1 MTGGFWL
8 GEGARV
14 AALQLPG
21 FAAAAPAQLLPASS
35 SDLADAATGHQQK
48 REHQSLI
55 TPKAAGGF
63 AVWWASRDA
72 KSAIAAVTRAPSAAA
87 TDSMYTDPACL
98 CRCCIRTSAAISEAA
113 AGASTSSRSSS
124 AVTFPAAWIDS
135 WLLSF
140 SPQDSSSNPQPQSL
154 FRSGEPQE
162 APLEGAPLTVGSSE
176 LQDISAISPTEVC
189 AAVTCGGEPTLL
201 LLQQPEQQRQRQRQ
215 ELCAVVRKLQG
226 FSGTWG
232 STPTDLQL
240 STEYQSVGLCLSK
253 IVSSFLR
260 KCFVSFVSF
269 CWAVCVACCRCST
282 STFSVSNCAAVTAAA
297 CTTSAAI
304 SLAAPLASLHS
315 LQLLL

>member
-21 FAAAAPAQLLPASS
+21 FVAAAPVQLLPASS
-35 SDLADAATGHQQK
+35 SDLADAAAGHQQK
-48 REHQSLI
+48 REHQALI

-63 AVWWASRDA
+63 AVWWTSRDA
-72 KSAIAAVTRAPSAAA
+72 KSAAAAARTPSAAA
-87 TDSMYTDPACL
+87 TESIYTDLACL
-98 CRCCIRTSAAISEAA
+98 CRCCIRTSAAVSEAA
-113 AGASTSSRSSS
+113 AGASTNSRSSS
-124 AVTFPAAWIDS
+124 AIILPAAWIDS

-140 SPQDSSSNPQPQSL
+140 SPQDSSSTPQQQSL
-154 FRSGEPQE
+154 FCSGDPQE
-162 APLEGAPLTVGSSE
+162 APLEGAPLTVGSAQ

-201 LLQQPEQQRQRQRQ
+201 LLQQPQQQRQRQRQ
-215 ELCAVVRKLQG
+215 ELHAVVRKLQG

-240 STEYQSVGLCLSK
+240 STEYQSVSLCLRK

-269 CWAVCVACCRCST
+269 SWCVCVASCRCST
-282 STFSVSNCAAVTAAA
+282 SAFSISKRAAVTAAA
-297 CTTSAAI
+297 CATSAAI
-304 SLAAPLASLHS
+304 PHAASLTSLHS